1 MSLPPPKE
9 CSPRSEGTFFS
20 LRSWILLALGSVL
33 CSSIRR
39 SSVPPRSAPQ
49 LPLVELTPIPPPPPR
64 APPSDSHRTLP
75 SSAHTVRSPIIGNA
89 QRLANPV
96 QRPCILHQG
105 RGFVDEVLRCWR
117 EKGQVRWR
125 VASCSDQARDVIE
138 FALMRRSG

>member
-1 MSLPPPKE
+1 MLAALGGHFLLAALLDPPRARLGALLLNSTLV
-9 CSPRSEGTFFS
+9 CASS
-20 LRSWILLALGSVL
+20 LRSSTPA
-33 CSSIRR
+33 RR
-39 SSVPPRSAPQ
+39 THPNS
-49 LPLVELTPIPPPPPR
+49 PPPPR